1 MAGSGKTTL
10 MAQLQKSLNLR
21 DDGDGDDVS
30 FVEMGVAV
38 HLIFIYNILCYHELM
53 AVCFMMWQS

>member
-21 DDGDGDDVS
+21 DEGDDDVS
-30 FVEMGVAV
+30 FVEMCVAV
-38 HLIFIYNILCYHELM
+38 HLICMYKHTML
-53 AVCFMMWQS
+53 S